1 MQPFACWQNQKSTFW
16 RKLFSVPKHFTAAKV
31 EGIVCFAKFKFS
43 LAPARRGKV
52 VIASASRTKDRG
64 FEFCRAVR
72 FWVFCC
78 CLETAQGVYLRKIK
92 E

>member
-1 MQPFACWQNQKSTFW
+1 
-16 RKLFSVPKHFTAAKV
+16 
-31 EGIVCFAKFKFS
+31 
-43 LAPARRGKV
+43 V